1 MHKLT
6 KRADQVLKIAKEIAT
21 EYGYGYVGTE
31 HLLLA
36 ILREG
41 TSVGAQILR
50 DHGADEEAARQV
62 IDELLKDRM
71 HETWVMGRL
80 PGTPH
85 YRDVL
90 SKAANI
96 ARGRGNWQICSLHL
110 LLGLM
115 EEKNSTGYKALQAL
129 NITPEVLRRALSQQ
143 AVAS

>member
-1 MHKLT
+1 MHTLT
-6 KRADQVLKIAKEIAT
+6 RRADQVLKLAKQIAT
-21 EYGYGYVGTE
+21 EYGFGYVGTE

-41 TSVGAQILR
+41 TSTGAQILR
-50 DHGADEEAARQV
+50 ENGVDEETARKV
-62 IDELLKDRM
+62 IDELLKDRL
-71 HETWVMGRL
+71 HETWVLGRL

-115 EEKNSTGYKALQAL
+115 EEKNSTGYKALQQL
-129 NITPEVLRRALSQQ
+129 GVTPEVLRRALTKQT
-143 AVAS
+143 VAS